1 MLAVAVLALLAAC
14 SIPNMAEPVAITPAE
29 TPVRTAVP
37 ASPGASGLVDASEV
51 FLVDGG
57 GRLVPVHRAPA
68 SGDTTAQVTQVLSQL
83 TAGPDPDEQS
93 RGLSSAIPPG
103 LSVMLEGVVG
113 SRAVVDIEGTD
124 PGPATEEARLATAQV
139 VLTLTSLPQVDSV
152 LLKRNGQPHAVL
164 PDGELTE
171 QPLTRE
177 DVVSLVQQ

>member
-1 MLAVAVLALLAAC
+1 MLRRALLAA
-14 SIPNMAEPVAITPAE
+14 SGSDRARRLISSAPLTRGVVNRYVA
-29 TPVRTAVP
+29 
-37 ASPGASGLVDASEV
+37 
-51 FLVDGG
+51 
-57 GRLVPVHRAPA
+57 
-68 SGDTTAQVTQVLSQL
+68 GDTTAQVTQVLSQL

-103 LSVMLEGVVG
+103 LSVMLEGVDG
-113 SRAVVDIEGTD
+113 SKAIVDIEGTD

-177 DVVSLVQQ
+177 DVVSLLQQ